1 MNPHDQAGTP
11 MEIHMSTPAATS
23 EATRHNDRPDHDH
36 DHDHDARPNFVYEV
50 DTTAYHHE
58 RPTITGA
65 EIMTAAGI
73 PTTDGLVQIM
83 ADGTTV
89 TVSPHDVVHL
99 VPGSQFKRRPR
110 FKRG

>member
-1 MNPHDQAGTP
+1 MNPRYQAGAP
-11 MEIHMSTPAATS
+11 MESDMSTTAATS
-23 EATRHNDRPDHDH
+23 QPTRDDDRPG
-36 DHDHDARPNFVYEV
+36 HDARRDFVFEV
-50 DTTAYHHE
+50 DTTTYHHE

-83 ADGTTV
+83 DDGTTV
-89 TVSPHDVVHL
+89 TVNPHDVVHL